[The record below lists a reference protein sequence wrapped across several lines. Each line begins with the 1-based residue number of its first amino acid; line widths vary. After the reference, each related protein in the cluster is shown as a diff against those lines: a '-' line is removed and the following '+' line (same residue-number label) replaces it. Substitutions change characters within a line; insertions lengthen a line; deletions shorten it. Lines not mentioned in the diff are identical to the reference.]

1 MEVGTRVVE
10 TETIGEED
18 EGLIEVGTNKED
30 EDGPDIE
37 EGKSE
42 GGGTTRIELDGD
54 RNEGIRE
61 EVISGGEEEMTD
73 SLEEESKEDS
83 D

>member
-10 TETIGEED
+10 SETTNEED
-18 EGLIEVGTNKED
+18 EGLTEVGTDKED
-30 EDGPDIE
+30 EDGLDTE

-42 GGGTTRIELDGD
+42 GGGTTGIELDGD

-61 EVISGGEEEMTD
+61 EVISRGEEEMTD
-73 SLEEESKEDS
+73 SLEEESKGDS